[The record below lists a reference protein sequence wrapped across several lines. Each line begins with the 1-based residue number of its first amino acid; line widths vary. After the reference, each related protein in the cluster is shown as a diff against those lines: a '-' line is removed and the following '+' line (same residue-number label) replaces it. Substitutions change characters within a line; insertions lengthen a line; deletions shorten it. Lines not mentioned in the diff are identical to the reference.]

1 MNTIDHGPAGER
13 IRIGVAG
20 LGAVAQ
26 AVHLPL
32 LARLGATFEI
42 AALADLSPSLRATIG
57 DRYGVPADAQVASV
71 DALIAQPGLEGI
83 ILLTSGSHGG
93 AALAALDAGLA
104 VLCEKP
110 LATTVAEA
118 DRLAASPNRD
128 RLLLGY
134 MKAFDPAVEEARRFA
149 VEEAATL
156 GDLRSID
163 VLVLHPTSESQLDF
177 ARLVPPAA
185 DLDGTILDG
194 LRAAE
199 HGRVEDAIGQAAAVD
214 LGRLYGGPLNG
225 SLVHELSVIRS
236 VTGETGPLS
245 IDHVDVWPEG
255 AWPPSIAV
263 AGRLPSGVRVS
274 LGWHFLDRYP
284 AYREEVRFHHP
295 GGSVE
300 LTFPAPYRLNQP
312 TILEVE
318 TGANETRRRTVF
330 DSIEEAFERELL
342 AFGRLIRDGEAPRTG
357 IIDGRTDTIT
367 CQRIVS
373 ALAARRGIVIGGEA
387 ARAGEAALAG
397 ESVSARA

>member
-1 MNTIDHGPAGER
+1 MTTIDHAPVGER
-13 IRIGVAG
+13 IRVGVAG

-32 LARLGATFEI
+32 LARLGATFKI
-42 AALADLSPSLRATIG
+42 AALADLSPSLLATIG
-57 DRYGVPADAQVASV
+57 DRYGVPADARVSSV

-83 ILLTSGSHGG
+83 VLLTSGSHGD

-110 LATTVAEA
+110 LATTIAEA
-118 DRLAASPNRD
+118 DLLASSPNRD

-134 MKAFDPAVEEARRFA
+134 MKAFDPAVEEARRVV
-149 VEEAATL
+149 VEKAEAL

-177 ARLVPPAA
+177 ARLIPPAA
-185 DLDGTILDG
+185 DIDATLLDS

-199 HGRVEDAIGQAAAVD
+199 HSRVEAAIGPAAAAD

-236 VTGETGPLS
+236 VTGATDPLS
-245 IDHVDVWPEG
+245 IDHVDVWPEA

-263 AGRLPSGVRVS
+263 VGHLPSGVRVS

-300 LTFPAPYRLNQP
+300 LTFPAPYRLHQP

-318 TGANETRRRTVF
+318 TGANETRRRIVF
-330 DSIEEAFERELL
+330 DSIDEAFERELL
-342 AFGRLIRDGEAPRTG
+342 AFARLIRDEEAPRTG
-357 IIDGRTDTIT
+357 IADGRTDTIT
-367 CQRIVS
+367 CQRIVA
-373 ALAARRGIVIGGEA
+373 ALAARRGIAIGGEA
-387 ARAGEAALAG
+387 ALA
-397 ESVSARA
+397 RR